1 MTPVKKIEIV
11 ADSLEVDAITRVLDR
26 HGVSGYT
33 VIRHVE
39 GRGQRG
45 ERRDDEITGVF
56 ANSYVM
62 TACPADQVAGIIEAV
77 RPILTRF
84 GGVALVSDALWVV
97 H

>member
-11 ADSLEVDAITRVLDR
+11 ADSLEVEAITRTLEQ

-33 VIRHVE
+33 VIRDVA
-39 GRGQRG
+39 GRGGRG
-45 ERRDDEITGVF
+45 DRRGDELTGVF
-56 ANSYVM
+56 TNSYVM
-62 TACPADQVAGIIEAV
+62 TACPAEQVDGIIDAL